1 MKLCLLFILTGISAT
16 LLAQNNTRPVQPI
29 YPPLIKK
36 DTIRPMIVDP
46 NLRLQRMEG
55 RYSHST
61 SRGKVYIMSP
71 DNMPCLVPYQNT
83 QAPMP
88 GSEKKLHI
96 KPVMPNTLPVVP
108 LIPKSKTP
116 PVS

>member
-1 MKLCLLFILTGISAT
+1 MKLLLIILLTGGQAT
-16 LLAQNNTRPVQPI
+16 VLAQNITRPVQPH
-29 YPPLIKK
+29 YPSMVKK

-61 SRGKVYIMSP
+61 TRGRVYIMSP
-71 DNMPCLVPYQNT
+71 DNMPCLVPYQHT
-83 QAPMP
+83 SAPMP
-88 GSEKKLHI
+88 GAEKKLPI

-108 LIPKSKTP
+108 LNLRGL
-116 PVS
+116 